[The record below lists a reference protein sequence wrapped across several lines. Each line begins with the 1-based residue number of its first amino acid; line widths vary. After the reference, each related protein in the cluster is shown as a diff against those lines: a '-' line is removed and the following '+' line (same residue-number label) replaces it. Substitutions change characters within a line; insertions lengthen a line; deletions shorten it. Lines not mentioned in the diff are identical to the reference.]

1 VNVKIYVEG
10 GGETRAI
17 QAPLRRAFTNLLKNA
32 GFAGRMPSIVG
43 CGGRTEAFEV
53 FVNRVSNPEPDTTY
67 LLLVDSEDTV
77 KSAPWTHLQTR
88 VGDGWQRP
96 ENAIDEQVH
105 FMATCMETWLI
116 ADIENLKN
124 YFGKGFNEK
133 ALLASNNT
141 ENRARD
147 KQKEILENA
156 SKDCKTKFI
165 KGVVSFEILENT
177 SPEKLRSLSYFQRFT
192 DELEKLK
199 PRSK

>member
-1 VNVKIYVEG
+1 MNVKIYVEG

-17 QAPLRRAFTNLLKNA
+17 QAPLRRAFTKLLKNA

-43 CGGRTEAFEV
+43 CGGRTEAFDV
-53 FVNRVSNPEPDTTY
+53 FVNAVSKPEPDTTY
-67 LLLVDSEDTV
+67 LLLVDSEDLV
-77 KSAPWTHLQTR
+77 KSAPWEHLKTR

-96 ENAIDEQVH
+96 DNATDEQVH

-116 ADIENLKN
+116 ADIENLKSF
-124 YFGKGFNEK
+124 FGKGFNEK
-133 ALLASNNT
+133 ALLAGNNT

-147 KQKEILENA
+147 KQKEVLENA
-156 SKDCKTKFI
+156 SKDCKTKFK
-165 KGVVSFEILENT
+165 KGDVSFEILATT
-177 SPEKLRSLSYFQRFT
+177 SPEKLRFLSYFQRFT